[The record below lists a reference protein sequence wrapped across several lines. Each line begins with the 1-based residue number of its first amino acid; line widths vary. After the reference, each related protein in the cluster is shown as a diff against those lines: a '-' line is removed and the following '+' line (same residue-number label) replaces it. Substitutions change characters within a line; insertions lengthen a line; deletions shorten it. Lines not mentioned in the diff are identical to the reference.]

1 MRRATAGVAALPAV
15 LTAIRLAGWWPCDVA
30 CQGGGFYQRLGGIDI
45 LWPALIGYLVL
56 SGLALFD
63 GFRRPRWS
71 AATCLVAGLL
81 GGASLFYLWVAWSLE
96 LLCPFCLTLHGLVL
110 LVVVA
115 VAPDA
120 ALAATT
126 GLVLGALGLNAA
138 FHHRVQADVVE
149 GAGSETALRA
159 SEGARERGSEGER
172 MASAADANRVRG
184 SDRAAI
190 TVEYG
195 YALQCSHCAQ
205 QHGPLLDALGP
216 ALQAG
221 TIRLVLR
228 PVVRPADAGSVW
240 LARWAFA
247 AAATSPAALDRFLIE
262 RLDTRAAL
270 SRTELLTLGGDLP
283 ALDAAAADGRF
294 DALVD
299 TDQVRLKQL
308 GYKGATPF
316 VAIVRDGQVRAR
328 FVRDV
333 PLADLAAVIAREDA
347 LRASEGAKERGSEG
361 VEKQQ

>member
-1 MRRATAGVAALPAV
+1 MTWMRRATAVGAALPAV

-149 GAGSETALRA
+149 RAGSGERRA
-159 SEGARERGSEGER
+159 GNSSEANSADAHRIRGSST
-172 MASAADANRVRG
+172 AI
-184 SDRAAI
+184 I

-195 YALQCSHCAQ
+195 YTLQCSHCAQ

-262 RLDTRAAL
+262 RLDTRAGL
-270 SRTELLTLGGDLP
+270 TRTELLTLGGDLP

-299 TDQVRLKQL
+299 ADQARLKQL

-316 VAIVRDGQVRAR
+316 VAIVRDGQVQAR

-333 PLADLAAVIAREDA
+333 PLADLAAVIARESA
-347 LRASEGAKERGSEG
+347 APPPP
-361 VEKQQ
+361 

>member
-1 MRRATAGVAALPAV
+1 MTWLRRATAVGATFPAV

-30 CQGGGFYQRLGGIDI
+30 CQGGGFYQRLGGVDV
-45 LWPALIGYLVL
+45 LWPALIGYLTL
-56 SGLALFD
+56 GGLALFD

-71 AATCLVAGLL
+71 ATTCLVAGLL
-81 GGASLFYLWVAWSLE
+81 GGASLFYLWIAWSLE

-110 LVVVA
+110 LVVLT

-120 ALAATT
+120 ALAAAT

-149 GAGSETALRA
+149 EAA
-159 SEGARERGSEGER
+159 EGER
-172 MASAADANRVRG
+172 EAGSAGTGMAITADANRIRG
-184 SDRAAI
+184 SSTAAI

-216 ALQAG
+216 ALRAG

-247 AAATSPAALDRFLIE
+247 AAATSPAALDRYLLE

-294 DALVD
+294 DALVEA
-299 TDQVRLKQL
+299 DQVRLKQL

-316 VAIVRDGQVRAR
+316 VALVRDGQVRAR

-333 PLADLAAVIAREDA
+333 PLADLAAVLARESA
-347 LRASEGAKERGSEG
+347 APPAP
-361 VEKQQ
+361 

>member
-1 MRRATAGVAALPAV
+1 MRRATAVGAALPAV

-120 ALAATT
+120 ALAAAT

-149 GAGSETALRA
+149 RAGSGERRA
-159 SEGARERGSEGER
+159 GNSSEANRADAHRIRGSST
-172 MASAADANRVRG
+172 AS
-184 SDRAAI
+184 I

-262 RLDTRAAL
+262 RLDTRAGL
-270 SRTELLTLGGDLP
+270 TRTELLTLGGDLP

-299 TDQVRLKQL
+299 ADQARLKQL

-333 PLADLAAVIAREDA
+333 PLADLAAVLAREDA
-347 LRASEGAKERGSEG
+347 LRASEGAKERRSEG
-361 VEKQQ
+361 EQKPP

>member
-1 MRRATAGVAALPAV
+1 MTWMRRATAVGAALPAV

-120 ALAATT
+120 ALAAAT

-149 GAGSETALRA
+149 RAGSGERRA
-159 SEGARERGSEGER
+159 GNSSEANRADAHRIRGSST
-172 MASAADANRVRG
+172 AS
-184 SDRAAI
+184 I

-262 RLDTRAAL
+262 RLDTRAGL
-270 SRTELLTLGGDLP
+270 TRTELLTLGGDLP

-299 TDQVRLKQL
+299 ADQARLKQL

-333 PLADLAAVIAREDA
+333 PLADLAAVLAREDA
-347 LRASEGAKERGSEG
+347 LRASEGAKERRSEG
-361 VEKQQ
+361 EQKPP